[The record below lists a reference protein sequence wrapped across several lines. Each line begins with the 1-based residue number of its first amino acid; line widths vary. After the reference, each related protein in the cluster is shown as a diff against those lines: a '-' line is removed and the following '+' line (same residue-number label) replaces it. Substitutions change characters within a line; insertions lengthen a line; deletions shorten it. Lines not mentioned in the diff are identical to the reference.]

1 MTNSDTEEMIEAL
14 ELENATMKEYLQKLQ
29 EENDRLVAD
38 ALSGRKVK
46 QSKKEIN
53 RAAEIGANLSF
64 VYSIKLIELMIY
76 SNNKAHKNLMT
87 EEGKE
92 SQSALKS
99 HALTEYAN
107 SLLDEILLHINEAI
121 KTVGSKEFKRA
132 VTNSLKKP

>member
-1 MTNSDTEEMIEAL
+1 MKRAFLAAVADCANKTTKGKRMTNSDTEEMIKAL

-92 SQSALKS
+92 SQTLPSSAS
-99 HALTEYAN
+99 
-107 SLLDEILLHINEAI
+107 
-121 KTVGSKEFKRA
+121 
-132 VTNSLKKP
+132 